1 MTNQSLFSTFKC
13 NSFLMKIVANALL
26 MKENDSYSERFFL
39 VSWNSCFVATRRKPG
54 TWRCW
59 WNAAVPTTATH
70 TTARP
75 STSCSRFWV
84 VTKTRS
90 RGSSYSLSLAPH
102 AYLLEVT
109 SIVRYYSKTCLIWP
123 LCNPF
128 HCVIQ
133 RWFSFPFD
141 DFLCVFHCV
150 IRHPVYFDSKFRSP
164 IACWIRRV

>member
-1 MTNQSLFSTFKC
+1 
-13 NSFLMKIVANALL
+13 
-26 MKENDSYSERFFL
+26 MKEDRFLQLEIFL
-39 VSWNSCFVATRRKPG
+39 FGSWSSCFVATRKKPG
-54 TWRCW
+54 MWRCW

-109 SIVRYYSKTCLIWP
+109 SIVRYYNKTYQSDTWK
-123 LCNPF
+123 N
-128 HCVIQ
+128 CVIR

-150 IRHPVYFDSKFRSP
+150 IGHPVYFNTNFRFL
-164 IACWIRRV
+164 IACWIRHVLLFFSFFFVMMLKLKTIHKCSLPL